1 MENKVLLYNKEEYK
15 TYISELTEHKQKL
28 EFNACDNLY
37 SKLNQFYKEV
47 IYYFDINYCLVIN
60 EALYYKDIKDYDKY
74 LSELTKQLIKD
85 IQIKKDSLKEVI
97 VSRNEE
103 KLTVNSYSSYLYNMT
118 IVELLMNLYNKI
130 NSGYKEIQ
138 ELLNRIETIK
148 KDSLCDIY
156 NEMKSIIDD
165 LGVEEFID
173 DIFEPNV
180 IKYDVYLKEKI
191 KPETYEILEKFNC
204 IEKLKLIKYP
214 SLISVDL
221 YDLVTFFSD
230 SKIVKIIDGDN
241 TIELNNEPPKNMFF
255 IYFVNKEITVNEV
268 YDMVKQLSTTYNITE
283 EKIIAVYQGKE
294 KIFAI
299 LTA

>member
-1 MENKVLLYNKEEYK
+1 
-15 TYISELTEHKQKL
+15 
-28 EFNACDNLY
+28 
-37 SKLNQFYKEV
+37 
-47 IYYFDINYCLVIN
+47 
-60 EALYYKDIKDYDKY
+60 
-74 LSELTKQLIKD
+74 
-85 IQIKKDSLKEVI
+85 
-97 VSRNEE
+97 
-103 KLTVNSYSSYLYNMT
+103 MT
-118 IVELLMNLYNKI
+118 IVELLMKLYNQI

-204 IEKLKLIKYP
+204 IEKLKLIKYS

-221 YDLVTFFSD
+221 YDLVVFFSD

-255 IYFVNKEITVNEV
+255 IYFVNKEITVKEV